1 MAELKEEFQDLFCL
15 RVIKRTVHLDIYTKL
30 NPLVCFHRIYQG
42 SIFLRLLCYFL
53 REEKESFLQ
62 LKAIKPEKVPLGN
75 NFQAIFYLKI
85 SIEQLSQEIQNKI
98 LLLF

>member
-1 MAELKEEFQDLFCL
+1 MTIC
-15 RVIKRTVHLDIYTKL
+15 TVPENT
-30 NPLVCFHRIYQG
+30 
-42 SIFLRLLCYFL
+42 
-53 REEKESFLQ
+53 FLQ

-85 SIEQLSQEIQNKI
+85 SIEQPSQEIQNKI